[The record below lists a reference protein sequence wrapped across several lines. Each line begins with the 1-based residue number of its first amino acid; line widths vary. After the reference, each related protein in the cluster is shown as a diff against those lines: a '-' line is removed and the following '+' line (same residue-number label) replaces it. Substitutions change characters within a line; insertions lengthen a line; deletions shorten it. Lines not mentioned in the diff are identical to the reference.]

1 MKQRLLLITVL
12 GLLQVLMSPR
22 VGTAQEELPVYLRDR
37 GEGVATSMFGTYI
50 ERGELFIYPFYEY
63 YHDNNLEYEPADF
76 DFSSTEEFRGRYRAH
91 EFLLFFGLGIT
102 DWLAVEL
109 EGAVIDAT
117 VTRAANDTIS
127 GMPDELAESGLGDVE
142 AQLRWRWSRETER
155 RPEYFSYFETVFPL
169 QKDKVLIGT
178 QDWEFKLGAGV
189 IKGFAFGTWTAR
201 AAIAYD
207 ASENKFELGEYALE
221 YLKRFSNLFRGTVV
235 VEGSEDEI
243 ELILDA
249 QFHVSPR
256 VFVRLNTGIGLT
268 SKATDL
274 APEFGVLFSIPLY

>member
-1 MKQRLLLITVL
+1 MKRTILFITFLLLYQ
-12 GLLQVLMSPR
+12 GLLSPA
-22 VGTAQEELPVYLRDR
+22 VSTAQEELPVYLRDR

-50 ERGELFIYPFYEY
+50 ERGELLIYPFYEY
-63 YHDNNLEYEPADF
+63 YRDSNFEYEPADF
-76 DFSSTEEFRGRYRAH
+76 GFGSTEEFRGSYRAN

-117 VTRAANDTIS
+117 LTKAENDTS
-127 GMPDELAESGLGDVE
+127 SMPDELAESGLGDVE

-169 QKDKVLIGT
+169 QKDKLLIGT

-189 IKGFAFGTWTAR
+189 VKGFAFGTWTVR

-207 ASENKFELGEYALE
+207 GAENKFELGEYALE
-221 YLKRFSNLFRGTVV
+221 YLKRFSTLFRTTVV

-256 VFVRLNTGIGLT
+256 IFVRLNTGIGLT

-274 APEFGVLFSIPLY
+274 APEFGVMFSIPLY

>member
-1 MKQRLLLITVL
+1 MKRKLLVITALLLLQGVL
-12 GLLQVLMSPR
+12 SPA
-22 VGTAQEELPVYLRDR
+22 VSTAQEELPVYLRDR

-50 ERGELFIYPFYEY
+50 ERGELLIYPFYEY
-63 YHDNNLEYEPADF
+63 YRDSNFEYEPADF
-76 DFSSTEEFRGRYRAH
+76 GFGSTEEFRGSYRAH

-117 VTRAANDTIS
+117 LTRAANDTTS

-169 QKDKVLIGT
+169 QKDKLLIGT

-189 IKGFAFGTWTAR
+189 VKGFAFGTWTVR

-207 ASENKFELGEYALE
+207 GAENKFELGEYALE
-221 YLKRFSNLFRGTVV
+221 YLKRFSTLLRTTVV

-249 QFHVSPR
+249 QFHLSPR

-274 APEFGVLFSIPLY
+274 APEFGVMFSIPLY